1 MRHWPVIIALLVG
14 IALTAWVI
22 AMIDFQA
29 MLDSMARVGV
39 GGFLLLCLGL
49 IGVLIL
55 LGAALLASMPGEPAR
70 KLPLFF
76 WCRCA
81 REAASDLLPF
91 SQIGGLFVGAR
102 VLLNGGIAS
111 ARVYAAMIVDLT
123 TEMLA
128 QLLFTLFGLGVLSVM
143 LLDPETAE
151 KLRPLAWAGA
161 AAAMAI
167 TLAFIFLQRPA
178 LRFMGLIASRVIP
191 DAGSGVER
199 VLDQLAIFYR
209 HRGAMAA
216 SLFLNLLA
224 WTASAANAWLILRL
238 IGEPLPFV
246 QVVALE
252 SLIFALRSAA
262 FLIPGALGVQEA
274 AYVVL
279 GPVFGLPPTSAVTLS
294 LVKRAREIA
303 IALPSLIIWQ
313 LSEVN
318 QLRRPGGGRG
328 RHDAGDEIE
337 AGTSAGPRL
346 RRGDEI

>member
-1 MRHWPVIIALLVG
+1 MKHWPVV
-14 IALTAWVI
+14 IALTAGVALTGWVL

-29 MLDSMARVGV
+29 MLTSMARVGL

-55 LGAALLASMPGEPAR
+55 LGGALLASTPGEPIR
-70 KLPLFF
+70 RLPLFF

-91 SQIGGLFVGAR
+91 SQIGGLVVGAR
-102 VLLNGGIAS
+102 VLIKGGIAPT
-111 ARVYAAMIVDLT
+111 RTYAGMIVDLT

-128 QLLFTLFGLGVLSVM
+128 QLLFTLFGLWVLSMM
-143 LLDPETAE
+143 LLDPTTME
-151 KLRPLAWAGA
+151 KLQPLAWAGGA
-161 AAAMAI
+161 AALAI
-167 TLAFIFLQRPA
+167 TLAFIFLQRPV
-178 LRFMGLIASRVIP
+178 LRFMGLLTDRVIP
-191 DAGSGVER
+191 DAGSGIEK
-199 VLDQLAIFYR
+199 VLDELAIFYR
-209 HRGAMAA
+209 HHRAIAL

-224 WTASAANAWLILRL
+224 WTASAANAWLILWL
-238 IGEPLPFV
+238 MGEPMPFM

-252 SLIFALRSAA
+252 SLIFALRSVA

-313 LSEVN
+313 MSEV
-318 QLRRPGGGRG
+318 RG
-328 RHDAGDEIE
+328 VSLKRA
-337 AGTSAGPRL
+337 RK
-346 RRGDEI
+346 